1 MYVILIGDPVN
12 GFIVAGPLHDTDDAG
27 AAGEWARAKYGVGGA
42 DWWEVELCPVEN
54 ENGDEPTVV
63 VCDCNVE
70 GGFTFYGFKTHK
82 AARLWATPL
91 HGVVMELLSIDREDI
106 ASAA

>member
-1 MYVILIGDPVN
+1 MYVILIGDPVG

-27 AAGEWARAKYGVGGA
+27 AAGEWARAKYGGE
-42 DWWEVELCPVEN
+42 DWWEVELYPVEN

-63 VCDCNVE
+63 VCDRNIE
-70 GGFTFYGFKTHK
+70 GGFTFYGPFKTHK
-82 AARLWATPL
+82 AARLWATPVN
-91 HGVVMELLSIDREDI
+91 GAVMELLPIDREDI